1 MRGHMDKKV
10 SGSTSRH
17 NRTICVPFC
26 SQDYNKIVCNPV
38 EFREALDARIE
49 QFPELFPA
57 KIETGYEMKDN
68 RDSKKLSIPIRR
80 IKVSGVN
87 YTIRPSFVMPYM
99 TGMVKDVEKAMF
111 LRKFDVP
118 FWALSYVFGK
128 NPMYWYRIETSF
140 GRNSLVGTTIR
151 NPEDLPEHLVAD
163 EKHTKIL
170 GDKTYVATTVGSGC
184 VLGASIATDAGEESL
199 TKSYGIFKDEAQC
212 IKPEYSPKT
221 VNTDGWLSTQNAWK
235 TLFPYVFLIA
245 CFLHIYIKIRDRS
258 KKKFKDVYDQMV
270 TNLWNCYEAESK
282 ASFSQRVRRLYEWA
296 KKTSIPCFMTE
307 KIKKLRNNIASF
319 SIAYDHAG
327 SHRTSNML
335 DRLMQRMDRHLFS
348 AQYFHGFLSSAEL
361 NIRAWALILN
371 FAPSNPITIKKHDGD
386 QSPAERLNHFRYHD
400 NWLENLLISAS
411 LGGYRAPPPNPL

>member
-1 MRGHMDKKV
+1 MDKIV
-10 SGSTSRH
+10 SDSTSRF

-26 SQDYNKIVCNPV
+26 SQDYNKIVCNSV
-38 EFREALDARIE
+38 KFREALDARIE

-57 KIETGYEMKDN
+57 EIGTGYNMKDN
-68 RDSKKLSIPIRR
+68 RKSKKLSIPIRR
-80 IKVSGVN
+80 IKVSGVS
-87 YTIRPSFVMPYM
+87 YTVRPSFVMPYM
-99 TGMVKDVEKAMF
+99 TGMVKDVEKAIF
-111 LRKFDVP
+111 LRKFDVS
-118 FWALSYVFGK
+118 FWALAYVFGRD
-128 NPMYWYRIETSF
+128 PMYWYRIETF
-140 GRNSLVGTTIR
+140 LGRNSLVGTTVR

-170 GDKTYVATTVGSGC
+170 GDKTYVATTVGNGC

-199 TKSYGIFKDEAQC
+199 TRSYGIFKDEAQC
-212 IKPEYSPKT
+212 IKPDYSPKT

-258 KKKFKDVYDQMV
+258 KKKFKDIYEQVV
-270 TNLWNCYEAESK
+270 TKLWNCYKAENK

-348 AQYFHGFLSSAEL
+348 TQYFHGFLSSAEL

-371 FAPSNPITIKKHDGD
+371 FAPSNPITIKKHNGA

-411 LGGYRAPPPNPL
+411 LVGYRAPPPNPL